1 MLSSV
6 RLRVWRLLLWTAL
19 WVRLVDSGIQRLD
32 MKSLR
37 FMGPDFGL
45 RAAVLYV

>member
-6 RLRVWRLLLWTAL
+6 RLHAWRLLSWIAL

-32 MKSLR
+32 VKSLR

-45 RAAVLYV
+45 EAAVLYV